1 MATLATRGMRL
12 QLGKM
17 RQYLGKRQLLF
28 IAVGATCFLVQYVAL
43 TVMAAAG
50 VNRPVA
56 NALGFVLSAQLNF
69 ILSSRLTW
77 RDRSAGNAKTLW
89 ARLIA
94 YNGTALISLAVNTA
108 VFTLVYQRIGNLAGA
123 AVGVICG
130 MCVTYLVCDLLIFR
144 EQPKHATARRSR
156 QRLAAGVNG
165 AGVNGAGVN
174 GAGVNG
180 AGVNGAGVNG
190 AGVDGAGVNGRHEL

>member
-1 MATLATRGMRL
+1 MATLATRGKRL
-12 QLGKM
+12 QLGRM

-28 IAVGATCFLVQYVAL
+28 VAVGATCFLAQYGAL

-50 VNRPVA
+50 VNRPAA

-77 RDRSAGNAKTLW
+77 RDRNAGTAKTLL

-108 VFTLVYQRIGNLAGA
+108 VFTLTYQRIGNLAGA
-123 AVGVICG
+123 AAGVICG
-130 MCVTYLVCDLLIFR
+130 MCVTYLVCDLFIFR
-144 EQPKHATARRSR
+144 DRPRHATSRRSR
-156 QRLAAGVNG
+156 PRRFAG
-165 AGVNGAGVN
+165 A
-174 GAGVNG
+174 
-180 AGVNGAGVNG
+180 
-190 AGVDGAGVNGRHEL
+190 NGRHEP